1 MGELKLNLGCGTI
14 HMDGY
19 VNIDGYPTEE
29 RGGTVSAAD
38 RYMMIEDLDYPP
50 ASVDQ
55 IICIHTFEH
64 LTQAQ
69 VGKALSCWFECLKPG
84 GTLIIEVPDAE
95 AIMRRLLGAK
105 SSEEKDLYYYLLY
118 GTQEFSAEHH
128 MMGHTYERLERLL
141 RAAGFVDLVNCKK
154 HPGSIA
160 DQKVYEMFRGRRW
173 RCVLIQCAKPS
184 DGRTPDSDA
193 LRRALYFD
201 YKQQDLKGW
210 AHKVDEF
217 IWRAKRFL
225 RSRIL
230 RMRTRP

>member
-1 MGELKLNLGCGTI
+1 MTELKLNLGCGTI

-50 ASVDQ
+50 GSVDQ

-69 VGKALSCWFECLKPG
+69 VEKALGCWFDCLKPG

-95 AIMRRLLGAK
+95 AIMRRLLRAK

-128 MMGHTYERLERLL
+128 MMGHTYERLERVL
-141 RAAGFVDLVNCKK
+141 RAAGFTGFVNGKQRPK
-154 HPGSIA
+154 AIA
-160 DQKVYEMFRGRRW
+160 DQRVYEMFRGRRW
-173 RCVLIQCAKPS
+173 RCVLIQCHKPS
-184 DGRTPDSDA
+184 DGGAPDPDEVW
-193 LRRALYFD
+193 RALYFE
-201 YKQQDLKGW
+201 YKEQDLKGV
-210 AHKVDEF
+210 AHKADEF
-217 IWRAKRFL
+217 LWRGKRFL
-225 RSRIL
+225 RSRIKG
-230 RMRTRP
+230 R